1 MICVIG
7 YKKKQNHFGFAKSD
21 DQRIQKETKKASSNQ
36 AESILPEV
44 VEATTHLADLILR
57 FYQ

>member
-1 MICVIG
+1 METKEKLKEVLNDLC
-7 YKKKQNHFGFAKSD
+7 NW
-21 DQRIQKETKKASSNQ
+21 IQKETKKASSNQ